1 MNPADRGSYHI
12 VSIVTNN
19 AVGDSRV
26 LKSAETLAT
35 AGYQVTLLAGL
46 IGSVPELE
54 KINGFTIRRVSII
67 KTDTQNR
74 RKKADT
80 RNRRLPIFPFNH
92 ILELSNRYLPRGKR
106 YVRYVCKR
114 MTPDVLFWRWASPTL
129 LRVSPRFLYVSWPLL
144 QDGEDA
150 FGKIIDEL
158 KPDVI
163 HANDCDTLGL
173 AVRAKKRAKSKGRSI
188 TAVYD
193 AHEYVKGVHRKHP
206 TWQNAM
212 SLLERTS
219 IKRVN
224 SVITVSET
232 IAGMLT
238 DDYELKV
245 RPTVVLNA
253 PRRVQPPIDPD
264 RQTIRAKI
272 GLAPE
277 VPLHVYVGAAAP
289 QRGLDS
295 MILAL
300 PFAPGHHIGLVV
312 NPNSAYVKGLLENAS
327 MLGVADRVHVHP
339 YVPEWYV
346 STFVSDAT
354 SGVIPILHHPNHEI
368 SLVTKYFEYL
378 HARIP
383 IIVSDVRTMA
393 AEIREHGN
401 GLVFTA
407 GDAEELALRFQEIAA
422 ERPRFAS
429 AITESMLDEYSWERQ
444 EVKLLSVHDA
454 LADLVKGKRQRINP

>member
-1 MNPADRGSYHI
+1 MNSADRGAFHI
-12 VSIVTNN
+12 LSLVTNN

-26 LKSAETLAT
+26 LKSAETLAA
-35 AGYQVTLLAGL
+35 AGYRVTLLAGL
-46 IGSVPELE
+46 IGSVPKLE
-54 KINGFTIRRVSII
+54 EVNGFTILRAPTI
-67 KTDTQNR
+67 KTDTQRKTVTQHR
-74 RKKADT
+74 RK
-80 RNRRLPIFPFNH
+80 PIFPFNY
-92 ILELSNRYLPRGKR
+92 ILEMSNRYLPRGKR
-106 YVRYVCKR
+106 FVRYGCKL
-114 MTPDVLFWRWASPTL
+114 MTPDILFWRWASPSL
-129 LRVSPRFLYVSWPLL
+129 LRISPKFLYLSWPSL
-144 QDGEDA
+144 QDGENT

-158 KPDVI
+158 KPNII

-173 AVRAKKRAKSKGRSI
+173 ALHARKRARSRGHKI
-188 TAVYD
+188 AVLYD
-193 AHEYVKGVHRKHP
+193 AHEYVQGVHRKHP
-206 TWQNAM
+206 TWQTAM

-219 IKRVN
+219 INRVD

-238 DDYELKV
+238 EDYQLAV

-253 PRRVQPPIDPD
+253 PRRLQPPIDEV
-264 RQTIRAKI
+264 RKTIRTKI
-272 GLAPE
+272 GLAPD

-289 QRGLDS
+289 QRGLDA
-295 MILAL
+295 MVQAL
-300 PFAPGHHIGLVV
+300 LYAPGHHIGLVV
-312 NPNSAYVKGLLENAS
+312 NPQSAYVKGLLENAS
-327 MLGVADRVHVHP
+327 MLGIADRVHVHP

-383 IIVSDVRTMA
+383 IIVSDVKTMA
-393 AEIREHGN
+393 AEIRQHGN

-407 GDAEELALRFQEIAA
+407 GNADELALRFAEIAA
-422 ERPRFAS
+422 DRARFTA

-444 EVKLLSVHDA
+444 GVKLIATHDA
-454 LADLVKGKRQRINP
+454 LADLVKSTR